1 MITRTSKIKFLLA
14 STVLIILVFGFV
26 SCTPES
32 IEKIDVDT
40 GKEKTTDNEA
50 AGAIAEEEMEEFEEV
65 FEFVDYDNAQ
75 IGADIKGYIPFL
87 LCTDADNY
95 IKIDI
100 TNTSDFTWRSSS
112 GDMVRIGY
120 HYYGQDVDY
129 SDYDSTTRTPL
140 PDNLEPGETATVEVL
155 INDITNDGLYVV
167 QIDPVLE
174 GHFWFSSKDVPM
186 LQGRTYFGSC
196 TD

>member
-1 MITRTSKIKFLLA
+1 MITRISKISFLLV
-14 STVLIILVFGFV
+14 TVLLIILVFV
-26 SCTPES
+26 LASCTPES

-40 GKEKTTDNEA
+40 GEEEATDDEE
-50 AGAIAEEEMEEFEEV
+50 AGAIAEEEMEGFEEV
-65 FEFVDYDNAQ
+65 FEPVDYDNAL
-75 IGADIKGYIPFL
+75 IGADIKGYIPFF

-100 TNTSDFTWRSSS
+100 TNTSDFTWRSDS

-140 PDNLEPGETATVEVL
+140 PNNLEPGETATVEVL
-155 INDITNDGLYVV
+155 INDITNGGLYVV